1 MSIEILSKSLSAQIA
16 AGEVIERPAA
26 VVKELLENSVDAKS
40 TRVDIEFKS
49 GGKSFIKVSDNGTG
63 MSKEEALLSLEQHAT
78 SKIKSSQDL
87 FSITTF
93 GFRGEALPSMA
104 SVSNFTLKTR
114 NAESSEGVEIFVRNK
129 NVEYIRA
136 CGMPV
141 GTEILVENL
150 FSTVPARRKFL
161 KSDEVESSHIIK
173 LCRLYALALPH
184 IAISLTENG
193 RILFKSEKDLPL
205 PSQVSKI
212 FGSNFADKFI
222 LMPKAFRGDMTVTG
236 MIMRVGESFAS
247 SKNIYA
253 FVNSRPVSSK
263 AIFFALKDAY
273 SAYLPS
279 DKYSGAVLFLTLN
292 PNDVDINV
300 HPAKTEVRFRNDAA
314 IKDFILQAMSEHL
327 ESVYKKDPF
336 VVESKGEVLR
346 TNISPVFK
354 NVENLEYISPVQAG
368 EITRAEFSN
377 GEIRIEGTTQQTN
390 SVLAGWSYFG
400 RVDNKYD
407 IFKFENSIKVLN
419 IKAALARVYYEEILA
434 NMNEKKPNS
443 QALLFPE
450 NLELERSENEVFVN
464 LRKYFE
470 RCGFVIE
477 DFGKNFYRIEA
488 FPSWLSDT
496 ECLTFLCDFIE
507 VAKEESF
514 GVADSNQAREK
525 FAKLAMKNTRSL
537 RIAEGERA
545 SFDLLASLLD
555 CKVPTN
561 SPDGIYT
568 LKELDSNFFKKLFT

>member
-49 GGKSFIKVSDNGTG
+49 GGKNFIKVSDNGTG

-78 SKIKSSQDL
+78 SKIKTSQDL
-87 FSITTF
+87 FSIATF

-114 NAESSEGVEIFVRNK
+114 NAESNEGVEIFVRNK
-129 NVEYIRA
+129 NVEYVRA
-136 CGMPV
+136 CGMPI
-141 GTEILVENL
+141 GTEIIVENL

-193 RILFKSEKDLPL
+193 KVLFKSEKDLPL

-212 FGSNFADKFI
+212 FGSNFGDKFI
-222 LMPKAFRGDMTVTG
+222 LLPKVSRGDMSVTG
-236 MIMRVGESFAS
+236 MIMKVGESFAS

-253 FVNSRPVSSK
+253 FVNSRPVTSK

-273 SAYLPS
+273 SPYLPS
-279 DKYSGAVLFLTLN
+279 DKYAGAILFLTLN

-314 IKDFILQAMSEHL
+314 IKDFILQSLAEHL
-327 ESVYKKDPF
+327 ESVYKKATVVEENKNEALRTFVSPF
-336 VVESKGEVLR
+336 V
-346 TNISPVFK
+346 SPVLQK
-354 NVENLEYISPVQAG
+354 VENLEYINPIQRT
-368 EITRAEFSN
+368 EIET
-377 GEIRIEGTTQQTN
+377 GQMPQQT
-390 SVLAGWSYFG
+390 SSSGVAGWTYFG
-400 RVDNKYD
+400 RVENKYD
-407 IFKFENSIKVLN
+407 IFKYENSLKVLN

-434 NMNEKKPNS
+434 NMNEKKPSS
-443 QALLFPE
+443 QSLLFPE

-496 ECLTFLCDFIE
+496 ECLNFVRDFIE

-525 FAKLAMKNTRSL
+525 FAKLAMKNARSL

-545 SFDLLASLLD
+545 SFDLLSKLLD

-561 SPDGIYT
+561 SPDGLYT
-568 LKELDSNFFKKLFT
+568 IKELDNNFFKKLFS